1 MSALGLRLRESNLSL
16 AEMCRLATLA
26 EETGYDSAWLPERH
40 GRDAISELIV
50 LAGAT
55 ARITI
60 GTGIVP
66 VFGRQPTHAATAM
79 AVAGIVA
86 PGRVA
91 LGIGIGHRDHL
102 ETAHGVADFARP
114 LARTREFAQI
124 ARALLRGETVTHTG
138 DIFAIGRYK
147 VECPPPQPVPVYVAA
162 LRPAMLRMAG
172 AVADGVLMNWAT
184 PDRVREAIPHIHESA
199 RKAGRDPAELRIA
212 SYLRTCVGAESD
224 QVEQA
229 SRVQIAR
236 YGSMEYYRNY
246 FAEIGFA
253 DEASALEAA
262 WARGDAEAAGAIVD
276 RRMIRALTVYGTAAE
291 CRDRLAEYRE
301 AGLDLPIV
309 APFPIGEPIAE
320 TFERTIAGCMAE

>member
-1 MSALGLRLRESNLSL
+1 
-16 AEMCRLATLA
+16 
-26 EETGYDSAWLPERH
+26 
-40 GRDAISELIV
+40 
-50 LAGAT
+50 
-55 ARITI
+55 
-60 GTGIVP
+60 
-66 VFGRQPTHAATAM
+66 
-79 AVAGIVA
+79 
-86 PGRVA
+86 
-91 LGIGIGHRDHL
+91 
-102 ETAHGVADFARP
+102 
-114 LARTREFAQI
+114 
-124 ARALLRGETVTHTG
+124 
-138 DIFAIGRYK
+138 
-147 VECPPPQPVPVYVAA
+147 
-162 LRPAMLRMAG
+162 
-172 AVADGVLMNWAT
+172 MNWAT
-184 PDRVREAIPHIHESA
+184 PDRVREAIPHIHEGA

-262 WARGDAEAAGAIVD
+262 WAKGDAEAAGAIVD